1 LQNPIAEWIAEN
13 YPLMAAHT
21 ARREHR
27 GVRTLEVED
36 IEQQIWL
43 TIAKKALRANGK
55 GTDFRLWDRTGIAN
69 LMTKIAREYVARE
82 RIEYMHFAGA
92 FIYTPAIVEVY
103 LKDAAWANLED
114 VVDIDGRT
122 DVKDALA
129 TLPLETQRAL
139 FIHYGTD
146 NPYPATSAEYKRVV
160 RAVEAISDKLNMGSG
175 VKIGDLADAA

>member
-1 LQNPIAEWIAEN
+1 MNPDVVAWLALTH
-13 YPLMAAHT
+13 PDLAANT

-27 GVRTLEVED
+27 GVRTIEVDD
-36 IEQQIWL
+36 IEQHIWV
-43 TIAKKALRANGK
+43 TIAKKSLRASGK
-55 GTDFRLWDRTGIAN
+55 GTDFRQWDRTGIAN
-69 LMTKIAREYVARE
+69 LMTKIARAYVARE

-139 FIHYGTD
+139 FVHYGTD
-146 NPYPATSAEYKRVV
+146 TPYPATSAEYKRVV